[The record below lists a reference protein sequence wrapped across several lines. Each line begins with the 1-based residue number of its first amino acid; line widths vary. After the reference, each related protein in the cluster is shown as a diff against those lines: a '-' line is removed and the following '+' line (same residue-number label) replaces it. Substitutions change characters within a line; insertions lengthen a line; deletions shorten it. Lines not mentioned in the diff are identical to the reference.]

1 DNLTELVTVAR
12 EFTDTAESQTAE
24 AEDVDADPDTG
35 VAAPGSLAA
44 FLERA
49 ALVAD
54 TDSIPAADEEG
65 QQPESERQDVVTLMT
80 VHSAKGLEYPVVFG
94 IGWEDGVFPHMRSLG
109 QDTELAEERR
119 LAYVALTR
127 ARRAVYV
134 TRAVTRSAW
143 GQPMNNPA
151 SRFLGEIPTDLV
163 DWRREA
169 EVGDATALPR
179 SAGTWRG
186 SGVGSTG
193 AATGSAT
200 SSGGRSW
207 KDTVAM
213 KLDVGDRVSHDKY
226 GLGTVVATAGTG
238 SRATATIDFG
248 ATGKVRLMLIG
259 TVPMVKLS

>member
-54 TDSIPAADEEG
+54 TDSIPAPDEAG
-65 QQPESERQDVVTLMT
+65 QQDETSEQGAVTLMT

-94 IGWEDGVFPHMRSLG
+94 IGWEDGIFPHMRSLG
-109 QDTELAEERR
+109 QDAELAEERR

-151 SRFLGEIPTDLV
+151 SRFLEEIPTELV

-169 EVGDATALPR
+169 EVGDATAAPR
-179 SAGTWRG
+179 GASTWGGAGSAGAGG
-186 SGVGSTG
+186 SGGG
-193 AATGSAT
+193 PRATT
-200 SSGGRSW
+200 SKDW
-207 KDTVAM
+207 KDT
-213 KLDVGDRVSHDKY
+213 
-226 GLGTVVATAGTG
+226 
-238 SRATATIDFG
+238 
-248 ATGKVRLMLIG
+248 
-259 TVPMVKLS
+259 